1 MAQVNI
7 PKRQSSMDK
16 ISGMLPMAGAIGAGL
31 LAVPTGGMSLAALP
45 AVLGAAG
52 TGAALG
58 GTAQGGLN
66 MLGVTNKPGVSAVER
81 RMGGQAQMPQL
92 PDQQAALN
100 NARIELQN
108 QPQDVQQQYMPML
121 TAASLKLRRDQGV
134 A

>member
-16 ISGMLPMAGAIGAGL
+16 VAGFLPMAGAIAAGI
-31 LAVPTGGMSLAALP
+31 ATGGASVPLSTT
-45 AVLGAAG
+45 LGAMG

-58 GTAQGGLN
+58 GAAQGGLN
-66 MLGVTNKPGVSAVER
+66 MLGATNQPGMSPVER
-81 RMGGQAQMPQL
+81 RMGGQTQMPAL
-92 PDQQAALN
+92 PDQQAAIN
-100 NARIELQN
+100 SARIELQN
-108 QPQDVQQQYMPML
+108 QPPEIQQQYMPML